1 MTLGWHL
8 HKRNN
13 FLSHTSLWKK
23 PLDLTSVNTFLM
35 PSAAQSLI
43 WVILNKPLSPFCNN
57 QYVSS
62 PIFSIQVEKSICVN
76 INVNIASAFYFYYL
90 WVLATS
96 LFLCPLQQPMSFYSF
111 KLLFFPH
118 KALWNSHVRLRS
130 TNKTDCT
137 SVAFSWHGLDPL
149 ALQEGGFWICRC
161 SFANY
166 CKQDMA
172 EVNTGNTHPPN
183 ILGFQLIFSGVGGLF
198 WWVPVFWLWLEKP
211 MQLQKPK
218 KRTKV
223 NK

>member
-76 INVNIASAFYFYYL
+76 INVNITSAFYFYYL
-90 WVLATS
+90 WVCS
-96 LFLCPLQQPMSFYSF
+96 LLPHRSSFVHSNNLCPFI
-111 KLLFFPH
+111 LLNYYFFPIKLFEIH
-118 KALWNSHVRLRS
+118 MSDWGLQIKLTALVWHSPGMVWIHLPCKRVASEFVDVHLPITANRIWLRW
-130 TNKTDCT
+130 T
-137 SVAFSWHGLDPL
+137 
-149 ALQEGGFWICRC
+149 QEIR
-161 SFANY
+161 
-166 CKQDMA
+166 
-172 EVNTGNTHPPN
+172 THQT
-183 ILGFQLIFSGVGGLF
+183 F
-198 WWVPVFWLWLEKP
+198 
-211 MQLQKPK
+211 
-218 KRTKV
+218 
-223 NK
+223 